1 MHSSGAQ
8 YVALQKY
15 FSHPSLVIYF
25 FFSNATHKTKTG
37 IANRWE
43 TTNSNRIKLSR
54 QWTTNVI
61 GFAVPFTSLSIL
73 CKTSLLSQ
81 TTMF

>member
-1 MHSSGAQ
+1 VERRSSGAQ

-15 FSHPSLVIYF
+15 FSHPSLFIS

-37 IANRWE
+37 TANRWE
-43 TTNSNRIKLSR
+43 TTNSNYLGNE
-54 QWTTNVI
+54 QLVL